1 MASDLSNST
10 VCQENPELR
19 RLAEDY
25 SSVVYQLGHTTDDLS
40 VLSQKTVVDP
50 MKKLVGE
57 FPNIQASVKKRD
69 LALQVWK
76 LIILSSLIQPRM
88 RINIFSVFQSSKTTI
103 CPIPLNSSSIL

>member
-69 LALQVWK
+69 LALHVWK

-88 RINIFSVFQSSKTTI
+88 RINIFSVFQSSKT
-103 CPIPLNSSSIL
+103 